1 MRKEVKQIL
10 TTCRDLPTYTL
21 KLHNKIK
28 HTDRPEVLDIEDAKI
43 FVRKCYDEGEI
54 NFVECCYVIALNASK
69 KVMGVLQVSKG
80 GVMGTVVDPRIIY
93 TFALLAGATS
103 IIITHNHPS
112 GSPKP
117 SSYDETLTK
126 VLLIGAKALQINLI
140 DHIIITED
148 KALSFNEEGLL
159 TL

>member
-28 HTDRPEVLDIEDAKI
+28 HADRQEVLSIQDAKAL
-43 FVRKCYDEGEI
+43 VRKCYDEGEI
-54 NFVECCYVIALNASK
+54 NFIECSYVIALNSAC
-69 KVMGVLQVSKG
+69 KVMGVLPLSKG
-80 GVMGTVVDPRIIY
+80 GLCGTVCDPRIVF
-93 TFALLAGATS
+93 TFALLAGATR

-117 SSYDETLTK
+117 SSHDETLTK
-126 VLLIGAKALQINLI
+126 NLVTSGKALNIELV

-148 KALSFNEEGLL
+148 KALS
-159 TL
+159 